1 MTYEG
6 NEKELETAWQQA
18 RSASEDRPCGQYIGA
33 IRTEAGRV
41 MKFYRSQNEGGY
53 VYETYNMTEHGL
65 ITEEEY
71 IFRRKLA
78 RARKQHMR

>member
-18 RSASEDRPCGQYIGA
+18 RSVSEDRPCGQYIGA
-33 IRTEAGRV
+33 IRNEDGRV
-41 MKFYRSQNEGGY
+41 MKFYRSQNENGY
-53 VYETYNMTEHGL
+53 VYETYHVTEHGL

-71 IFRRKLA
+71 IFGRKLV
-78 RARKQHMR
+78 RVRKNKR